1 MAGLAA
7 AFGSGAMTN
16 SIAELEH
23 ADCIFVIGSN
33 TTEAHPIV
41 ALRIKAAVAKH
52 GANLIVADPR
62 RIELTRFAA
71 AHLRQRCGSDIM
83 LINALMNV
91 IVNEG
96 IQNKAFIA
104 ERTENFD
111 EFWQVARAV
120 TPEVAQLAS
129 GVPADEIRRAARML
143 AAAKRLSIVYAMGIT
158 QHATGTD
165 NVKALANLSL
175 LLGGIGRE
183 STGVNPLRGQNNVQG
198 ACDMGGLPGVFPGYQ
213 RVDVPE
219 VRAKFEKAWGA
230 TLPERPGL
238 TVVEILQAAD
248 QGHIRALYCM
258 GENPVLS
265 DPNSNHVREVLQH
278 IEFLVVQDIFLTE
291 TCEYAHVVLPSAS
304 FAEKDG
310 TFTNTERRVQRVRK
324 AVEPPGQARQDWAI
338 VCDLARRMESASPTR
353 RPSAPEGRTPQEMG
367 GEMRYDHPSQIMAE
381 IASLTPSYAGISYE
395 RLEKGGIQWPCPT
408 PDHPGTVYLHKDRF
422 SRGLGRFHATPFR
435 EPVEPP
441 DAEYPFVLSTGRVL
455 YHFHTATMTRQSAGL
470 NELYPGGDI
479 QVNPE
484 DAEALGVEPG
494 ELIEVASR
502 RGAIQAKA
510 LVTDR
515 VPRGMVYMPFHFRE
529 APANVLT
536 LDALDPVSKIPE
548 LKVCAV
554 RLTKAST
561 PAESGAQAETV
572 TA

>member
-16 SIAELEH
+16 SNAELEY

-33 TTEAHPIV
+33 TTEAHPII
-41 ALRIKAAVAKH
+41 ALSIKAAVTKH
-52 GANLIVADPR
+52 GAALIVADPR
-62 RIELTRFAA
+62 RIELTRFATL
-71 AHLRQRCGSDIM
+71 HVRQRCGSDVM

-96 IQNKAFIA
+96 LHNKAFIA

-111 EFWQVARAV
+111 EFWQVARAC

-129 GVPADEIRRAARML
+129 GVPAEDIRRAARML
-143 AAAKRLSIVYAMGIT
+143 GNAKRPAIVYAMGIT
-158 QHATGTD
+158 QHANGTD
-165 NVKALANLSL
+165 NVKALANLAL
-175 LLGGIGRE
+175 LTGGVGRE

-198 ACDMGGLPGVFPGYQ
+198 ACDMGGLPNVFPGYQ

-219 VRAKFEKAWGA
+219 IRAKFEAAWGA
-230 TLPERPGL
+230 PLPDKPGL
-238 TVVEILQAAD
+238 TVVEILQAAHE
-248 QGHIRALYCM
+248 GRIKALYCM

-265 DPNSNHVREVLQH
+265 DPNSNHTREALAAL
-278 IEFLVVQDIFLTE
+278 EFLVVQDIFFTE

-310 TFTNTERRVQRVRK
+310 TFTNTERRIQRVRK
-324 AVEPPGQARQDWAI
+324 ALEPPGQARQDWEI
-338 VCDLARRMESASPTR
+338 VCALAARMG
-353 RPSAPEGRTPQEMG
+353 RPMHYR
-367 GEMRYDHPSQIMAE
+367 HPSQIMAE
-381 IASLTPSYAGISYE
+381 IASLTPSYGGVSYE

-408 PDHPGTVYLHKDRF
+408 ADHPGTRFLHKDSF
-422 SRGLGRFHATPFR
+422 SRGRGRFHPTPFR

-470 NELYPGGDI
+470 DELYPGGDI
-479 QVNPE
+479 QVNPD
-484 DAEALGVEPG
+484 DAAALGIGHG

-502 RGAIQAKA
+502 RGAIRAKV
-510 LVTDR
+510 LLTDR

-536 LDALDPVSKIPE
+536 LDTLDPVARIPE

-554 RLTKAST
+554 RLAKL
-561 PAESGAQAETV
+561 PAQAEPA

>member
-1 MAGLAA
+1 VAGLAA

-33 TTEAHPIV
+33 TTEAHPII
-41 ALRIKAAVAKH
+41 ALRIKAAVTRH
-52 GANLIVADPR
+52 GASLIVADPR
-62 RIELTRFAA
+62 RIDLTRFASL
-71 AHLRQRCGSDIM
+71 HLRQRCGSDVM
-83 LINALMNV
+83 LLNAIMNV

-96 IQNKAFIA
+96 LHNKGFIA

-111 EFWQVARAV
+111 EFWQVAQAC

-129 GVPADEIRRAARML
+129 GVPAEEIRRAARIIGG
-143 AAAKRLSIVYAMGIT
+143 AKRFAIVYAMGIT
-158 QHATGTD
+158 QHTTGTD
-165 NVKALANLSL
+165 NVKALANLAL
-175 LLGGIGRE
+175 LTGGIGRE

-198 ACDMGGLPGVFPGYQ
+198 ACDMGGLPAVFPGYQ

-219 VRAKFEKAWGA
+219 LRAKFEKAWGVA
-230 TLPERPGL
+230 LPGKPGL

-248 QGHIRALYCM
+248 KGRIKALYCM

-265 DPNSNHVREVLQH
+265 DPNSNHTREVLQH
-278 IEFLVVQDIFLTE
+278 LDLLVVQDIFLTE

-310 TFTNTERRVQRVRK
+310 TVTNTERRIQRLRK
-324 AVEPPGQARQDWAI
+324 AVEAPGQARQDWEI
-338 VCDLARRMESASPTR
+338 ICELATRMGKPMHYE
-353 RPSAPEGRTPQEMG
+353 
-367 GEMRYDHPSQIMAE
+367 HPSQIMAE
-381 IASLTPSYAGISYE
+381 VASLTPSYGGISYE
-395 RLEKGGIQWPCPT
+395 RLEKGGPQWPCPT
-408 PDHPGTVYLHKDRF
+408 PDHPGTPYLHKDRF
-422 SRGLGRFHATPFR
+422 ARGLGRFHATPFR

-455 YHFHTATMTRQSAGL
+455 YHFHTATMTRESNGL

-479 QVNPE
+479 QVNPD
-484 DAEALGVEPG
+484 DAQELGVGQG
-494 ELIEVASR
+494 ELLEVASR
-502 RGAIQAKA
+502 RGAVRAKA
-510 LVTDR
+510 LLTDR

-536 LDALDPVSKIPE
+536 IDALDPIAKIPE

-554 RLTKAST
+554 RLTKTSE
-561 PAESGAQAETV
+561 PAEAAMPAETV
-572 TA
+572 TT